1 MRHDCVLIKLSFDL
15 LTPGSRVGVVCR
27 QNICDHVAAFVIP
40 FNEIVLKKLN
50 FDLLT
55 PRVGEGGGGGCEQN
69 ICYHVATFLR
79 GCIYSMTSCSNLK
92 YCKHCSLS

>member
-55 PRVGEGGGGGCEQN
+55 PRVGGGGGGGGGGG
-69 ICYHVATFLR
+69 IASKIFATMLLHFWADAS
-79 GCIYSMTSCSNLK
+79 IP
-92 YCKHCSLS
+92 